1 MVTVVDD
8 VVNCYADRVVVVMVT
23 AVDVLMVAMV
33 TTSVIV
39 MVTQQWMVLSVAMVI
54 VFCCY
59 GDSSGWHC
67 WLLWWYCCGSYG
79 ESSGSVV
86 VMVTPQWIVLLA
98 AIVIM
103 SVVVMVTVLD
113 VVSCYADRVVVA
125 MVTTSEIMV
134 RQQWMVLSVA
144 MVIVLVAIEIM
155 SVDTAVDSVVV
166 YYGDHICACYSDTVE
181 DGVIGCYGDSVMLLR
196 WYSNG
201 WWWCCQQWI
210 LSVVFSPACVC
221 VWGGGCVCVWACV
234 VPRAA
239 WWSH

>member
-1 MVTVVDD
+1 
-8 VVNCYADRVVVVMVT
+8 MVT
-23 AVDVLMVAMV
+23 AVDGIVGCYDDIVAVVMVKAVEVLWLWWHRSDGVV
-33 TTSVIV
+33 V
-39 MVTQQWMVLSVAMVI
+39 MVTQQWIVLSV
-54 VFCCY
+54 
-59 GDSSGWHC
+59 
-67 WLLWWYCCGSYG
+67 
-79 ESSGSVV
+79 
-86 VMVTPQWIVLLA
+86 

-144 MVIVLVAIEIM
+144 MVIVLVAIVIM

-221 VWGGGCVCVWACV
+221 VCVWGGGVRMCVSVCGAPCSVMKSL
-234 VPRAA
+234 R
-239 WWSH
+239 SH

>member
-1 MVTVVDD
+1 MSRDSSGWFVGCYADSVVVVMVTVVDD

-86 VMVTPQWIVLLA
+86 VMVTPQWW
-98 AIVIM
+98 
-103 SVVVMVTVLD
+103 
-113 VVSCYADRVVVA
+113 CCGYG
-125 MVTTSEIMV
+125 
-134 RQQWMVLSVA
+134 
-144 MVIVLVAIEIM
+144 
-155 SVDTAVDSVVV
+155 DTAVDSVVG
-166 YYGDHICACYSDTVE
+166 YYSNHVC
-181 DGVIGCYGDSVMLLR
+181 GCYGDST
-196 WYSNG
+196 G
-201 WWWCCQQWI
+201 CC
-210 LSVVFSPACVC
+210 
-221 VWGGGCVCVWACV
+221 
-234 VPRAA
+234 
-239 WWSH
+239 